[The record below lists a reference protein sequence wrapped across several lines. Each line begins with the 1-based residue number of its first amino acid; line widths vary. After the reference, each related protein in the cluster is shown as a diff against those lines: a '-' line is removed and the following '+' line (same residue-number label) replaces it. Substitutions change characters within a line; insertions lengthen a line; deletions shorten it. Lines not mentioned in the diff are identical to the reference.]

1 MLPSNSPFGEMVPGQ
16 SQQKEKNA
24 ILEEIQ
30 KSKRQEEILKSMRKG
45 NPNPLQL
52 QQHQLKSSSGNLL
65 GSPHALIFESQKL
78 KHMKKSPPQSSVKL
92 AQELPNHKVTKDTF

>member
-30 KSKRQEEILKSMRKG
+30 RSKRQEEILKSMRKG
-45 NPNPLQL
+45 NPNPI
-52 QQHQLKSSSGNLL
+52 QQHPLKSSSGNLL

-92 AQELPNHKVTKDTF
+92 AQELPNHKVQIHFKD